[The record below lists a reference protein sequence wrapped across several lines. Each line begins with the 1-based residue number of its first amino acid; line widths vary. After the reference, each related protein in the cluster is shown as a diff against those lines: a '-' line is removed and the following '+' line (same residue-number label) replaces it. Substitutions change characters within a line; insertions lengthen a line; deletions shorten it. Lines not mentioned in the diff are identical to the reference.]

1 MSDLLDPKQTDYYFL
16 DEFINENQQLTIGPF
31 KTIAQSIVVCDPRQP
46 DHSVVRDY
54 ALAQSFR
61 RLQLAMSKGQS
72 IDHISTCQQL
82 LNSLEKS
89 NLQRFGDALASLY
102 GGYVI
107 KAKIPV
113 LDLLNRLENLQDFK
127 TASKFFGFCDVLSQT
142 TPSYTDIH
150 RASIDVLDSNRL
162 GKIVFVAPEF
172 GKFSKIGGLAVMV
185 DELARTMASQQG

>member
-1 MSDLLDPKQTDYYFL
+1 M
-16 DEFINENQQLTIGPF
+16 
-31 KTIAQSIVVCDPRQP
+31 
-46 DHSVVRDY
+46 
-54 ALAQSFR
+54 
-61 RLQLAMSKGQS
+61 
-72 IDHISTCQQL
+72 
-82 LNSLEKS
+82 EKS

-102 GGYVI
+102 SGYVI

-113 LDLLNRLENLQDFK
+113 LDLLNRLHSLKDYK

-142 TPSYTDIH
+142 TSSYTDIH

-185 DELARTMASQQG
+185 DELARTMAALQG